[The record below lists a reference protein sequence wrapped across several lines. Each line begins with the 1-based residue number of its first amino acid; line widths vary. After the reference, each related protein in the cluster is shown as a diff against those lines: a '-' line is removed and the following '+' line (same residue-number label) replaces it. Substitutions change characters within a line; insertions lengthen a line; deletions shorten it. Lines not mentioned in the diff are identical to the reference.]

1 MVFDIRQKVA
11 RGGAGRFPWLFP
23 SLSVSLYW
31 PLFSLCLLYYVVLT
45 LFPSHPFPCSF
56 RKCAAKWSSCS
67 CGDWICSLKLHWWFM
82 KTEGNGI
89 VREGEKGWHNKQ
101 NLNRKC
107 QTKFEIW
114 KCYESCKKY
123 KLKGSETADLQR
135 GKTTDWSVRRAG
147 ESSQV
152 KVVSAC
158 YREIYSRKIVPE
170 QLKL

>member
-1 MVFDIRQKVA
+1 MKVA
-11 RGGAGRFPWLFP
+11 
-23 SLSVSLYW
+23 
-31 PLFSLCLLYYVVLT
+31 
-45 LFPSHPFPCSF
+45 
-56 RKCAAKWSSCS
+56 
-67 CGDWICSLKLHWWFM
+67 
-82 KTEGNGI
+82 
-89 VREGEKGWHNKQ
+89 
-101 NLNRKC
+101 
-107 QTKFEIW
+107 
-114 KCYESCKKY
+114 KKY